1 MIIKNSYTGY
11 LSAFM
16 AMLFI
21 SSTVFA
27 AKVKGDNEHAR
38 KWNKFAD
45 DVLVL
50 HEALIKKIPVHKKTE
65 LGGYSG
71 NPDFYK
77 EERHYAKSHGKL
89 ISIVQ
94 WERDNP
100 ELLHTIEVYVRDD
113 EGRILRDYSAAYLP
127 QYRNAPTQTLVSI
140 HIHNG
145 DLHAFRTFEAT
156 GDRIVERCTGK
167 LNGEEVNFILDEDEI
182 AHAEGG
188 FTDVMEQTDYKACF
202 KGMPEQAGKYLSPQ

>member
-1 MIIKNSYTGY
+1 MTTKNSYAWY
-11 LSAFM
+11 LSTFM
-16 AMLFI
+16 AMLFF
-21 SSTVFA
+21 SSPVFA

-50 HEALIKKIPVHKKTE
+50 HETLIKKNPVHKKTE

-71 NPDFYK
+71 NPKFYK
-77 EERHYAKSHGKL
+77 EERHYAKTHGKL

-94 WERDNP
+94 WELDNP
-100 ELLHTIEVYVRDD
+100 DLLHTIEVYVRDD
-113 EGRILRDYSAAYLP
+113 DGRILRDYSAAYLP
-127 QYRNAPTQTLVSI
+127 NYRNAPTQTLVSI

-167 LNGEEVNFILDEDEI
+167 LKGEEVNFILDEDEI
-182 AHAEGG
+182 AYAMGG
-188 FTDVMEQTDYKACF
+188 YTNIMEQADYKACF
-202 KGMPEQAGKYLSPQ
+202 KGMPEEAGKYLTPQ